1 MGWESSGEEGRKEER
16 KKVEEVCIPVL
27 IKKKSVETRNE
38 RKKGERGWADW
49 AHGCRKELVWCVCV
63 CVCVCACVCHSM
75 EEVALAAAVSVASV
89 QRHLTTCIYHSL
101 IEREG

>member
-1 MGWESSGEEGRKEER
+1 MGEQRRGGEKRGEE
-16 KKVEEVCIPVL
+16 KVEEVCIPVL
-27 IKKKSVETRNE
+27 IKKSVETRNE
-38 RKKGERGWADW
+38 RKRGERGWVDW
-49 AHGCRKELVWCVCV
+49 THGCRKELVVCV
-63 CVCVCACVCHSM
+63 CVRVCACVCRSM

>member
-63 CVCVCACVCHSM
+63 CVCAYVCVHVCVTAWRKWLWQLLFLWRQS
-75 EEVALAAAVSVASV
+75 SD
-89 QRHLTTCIYHSL
+89 T
-101 IEREG
+101 

>member
-1 MGWESSGEEGRKEER
+1 M
-16 KKVEEVCIPVL
+16 
-27 IKKKSVETRNE
+27 
-38 RKKGERGWADW
+38 DW
-49 AHGCRKELVWCVCV
+49 AHGCRKELVVCALVCV
-63 CVCVCACVCHSM
+63 CVCVCRSM